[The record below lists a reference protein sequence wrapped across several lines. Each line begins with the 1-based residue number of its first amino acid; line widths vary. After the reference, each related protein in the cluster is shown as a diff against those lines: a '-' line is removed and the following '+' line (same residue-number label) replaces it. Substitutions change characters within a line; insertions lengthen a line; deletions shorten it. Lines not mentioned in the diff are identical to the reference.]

1 MYKRQKIAFIT
12 ERLDLSQKEAQKFW
26 PIYNAFENENMNLK
40 RQSFEGRKNIDFTNL
55 KDEDALYLLNDMRAV
70 ENKKTTLKNKFID
83 DLLKIISAKKI
94 ILLVKAED
102 DFKRKIFEEFKHRRE
117 MNRSQNK

>member
-1 MYKRQKIAFIT
+1 
-12 ERLDLSQKEAQKFW
+12 
-26 PIYNAFENENMNLK
+26 MNLK